1 MVEVNVQF
9 DVAAQGGFSGFQE
22 TGMVE
27 GFFGFVIFDSGIFLG
42 RNIWQVLFWGGLI
55 QEEIFW
61 GIQNNLISISQLH
74 SFANKVQSNFSCNI
88 IYFFL

>member
-9 DVAAQGGFSGFQE
+9 DVAAQGGFSGFQQ

-42 RNIWQVLFWGGLI
+42 RNIWQVFFWEWLDSRRDFLGY
-55 QEEIFW
+55 
-61 GIQNNLISISQLH
+61 S
-74 SFANKVQSNFSCNI
+74 KQSDI
-88 IYFFL
+88 HLPTA

>member
-27 GFFGFVIFDSGIFLG
+27 GFFGFVIFDSRIFLG
-42 RNIWQVLFWGGLI
+42 RNIWQVFLGGGLI
-55 QEEIFW
+55 QEGIFW

>member
-9 DVAAQGGFSGFQE
+9 DVAAQGGFSGFQQ

-42 RNIWQVLFWGGLI
+42 RIG
-55 QEEIFW
+55 
-61 GIQNNLISISQLH
+61 
-74 SFANKVQSNFSCNI
+74 K
-88 IYFFL
+88 YFFGWIDFTKDFFGY

>member
-1 MVEVNVQF
+1 MQF

-27 GFFGFVIFDSGIFLG
+27 GFFRFVIFYSGIFLG
-42 RNIWQVLFWGGLI
+42 RNIWQVFFWGGLI
-55 QEEIFW
+55 QEGIFW